1 MRLKLHLDLPTNSW
15 HQHLQWCNKWL
26 VKPHAVTPPL
36 RQSLTNHSSMYL
48 NKVSSTNSRVEETST
63 ILEWRAAAPQDG
75 PVAKVRGQEVQERGQ
90 AQEEDRAVQEE
101 ALVGQEASDGQA
113 ASEAQEVQEDP
124 ENQEDQDIQEF
135 LEALVGQVVLE
146 DREAELRHHP
156 RRTAR
161 GPQWQAPAGHHEM
174 QDWRMC

>member
-1 MRLKLHLDLPTNSW
+1 MPW
-15 HQHLQWCNKWL
+15 G
-26 VKPHAVTPPL
+26 KPP
-36 RQSLTNHSSMYL
+36 QSLEGIAGSGLTG
-48 NKVSSTNSRVEETST
+48 E
-63 ILEWRAAAPQDG
+63 AAAADDLLGRDG
-75 PVAKVRGQEVQERGQ
+75 QGGPAAQVRGQEVQEKGQ

-113 ASEAQEVQEDP
+113 ASEAQEVQEDR
-124 ENQEDQDIQEF
+124 ENQEDHDIQEF

-161 GPQWQAPAGHHEM
+161 GPQQRAAGHQEM
-174 QDWRMC
+174 QDWRTC

>member
-1 MRLKLHLDLPTNSW
+1 MYFK
-15 HQHLQWCNKWL
+15 QL
-26 VKPHAVTPPL
+26 VFSTEEF
-36 RQSLTNHSSMYL
+36 
-48 NKVSSTNSRVEETST
+48 SSTNSRVEETST

-75 PVAKVRGQEVQERGQ
+75 PAARVKGQEAQVKGQE
-90 AQEEDRAVQEE
+90 AQEEDQVVQEE

-124 ENQEDQDIQEF
+124 ENQEDQDIQDF

-146 DREAELRHHP
+146 DREAELRHDP

-174 QDWRMC
+174 QDWRMY

>member
-1 MRLKLHLDLPTNSW
+1 M
-15 HQHLQWCNKWL
+15 
-26 VKPHAVTPPL
+26 
-36 RQSLTNHSSMYL
+36 
-48 NKVSSTNSRVEETST
+48 
-63 ILEWRAAAPQDG
+63 
-75 PVAKVRGQEVQERGQ
+75 VQEKGQ

-146 DREAELRHHP
+146 ADPRHHP

-161 GPQWQAPAGHHEM
+161 GPQQRAAGHHEM
-174 QDWRMC
+174 QVWRTC

>member
-1 MRLKLHLDLPTNSW
+1 MVY
-15 HQHLQWCNKWL
+15 Q
-26 VKPHAVTPPL
+26 
-36 RQSLTNHSSMYL
+36 
-48 NKVSSTNSRVEETST
+48 
-63 ILEWRAAAPQDG
+63 AAAPQETD
-75 PVAKVRGQEVQERGQ
+75 Q
-90 AQEEDRAVQEE
+90 AVQEE

-135 LEALVGQVVLE
+135 LEALAGQVVLE

-161 GPQWQAPAGHHEM
+161 GPQWQQPAGHHEM
-174 QDWRMC
+174 QDWRTC